1 MDKKLFSE
9 LLDSVRDAG
18 RIRRGQKAARA
29 HAYAPE
35 TVLGMRKSFKPSQI
49 IRVRHRLKMSQ
60 AEFARRS
67 AAAQQQQQA
76 PQPSIPQPST
86 MGGILDRLFGGK
98 DSDTEGSAAKD
109 GEATPKP
116 KAAERLL
123 RRGLES
129 LFGR

>member
-60 AEFARRS
+60 AEFARVML
-67 AAAQQQQQA
+67 
-76 PQPSIPQPST
+76 I
-86 MGGILDRLFGGK
+86 
-98 DSDTEGSAAKD
+98 
-109 GEATPKP
+109 P
-116 KAAERLL
+116 KATLQSWEQGRRLPEGPAL
-123 RRGLES
+123 VLIRVISKNPEAVVGALHD
-129 LFGR
+129 